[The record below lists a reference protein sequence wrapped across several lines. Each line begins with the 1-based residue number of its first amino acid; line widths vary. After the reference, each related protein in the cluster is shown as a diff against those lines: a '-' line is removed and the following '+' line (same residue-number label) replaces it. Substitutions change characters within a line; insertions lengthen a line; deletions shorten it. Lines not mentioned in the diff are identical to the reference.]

1 MVSNRFTEYLLYG
14 SCCSSPTT
22 DAGGVRFLPGKNR
35 GPAASFRVE
44 VMTVFL
50 LPVLLVFVL
59 PLLAWALLAFL
70 AMQPAPRRVV
80 RRDND
85 A

>member
-1 MVSNRFTEYLLYG
+1 
-14 SCCSSPTT
+14 
-22 DAGGVRFLPGKNR
+22 
-35 GPAASFRVE
+35 
-44 VMTVFL
+44 MTVFL